1 MGGKALL
8 LIISGFTLV
17 FMVISQNFGNYSTRA
32 VENMVEY
39 HNEIITHNI
48 AVSGANLA
56 ANQIYFDPDWNTGYQ
71 NIPFQNGILNVS
83 VELIDA
89 YEDLSEIKSVATY
102 NGYTSEVR
110 VQVAPTKYSKFAY
123 FSVNEGGTIWWTGN
137 DTVWGPF
144 HTQDYLRAYRHPV
157 FFGKATTKRDLIY
170 YTSKSKDKP
179 YFYGGFEK
187 GVNLP
192 LPSDG
197 LNKMELAA
205 QDEGLF
211 MEGHDTIY
219 VTFVLDT
226 LKFRYSYNAKD
237 SSLYLPTGAPNGVIY
252 AKNSVL
258 RLKGV
263 VKGQYSI
270 ACSKITT
277 GKGKIFIDDDI
288 IYDKD
293 PRVYLNST
301 DLLGIVAK
309 SEIIIT
315 ENDANNTDINI
326 HAALYAETGG
336 FGAEN
341 FDSRPLSGNINLLGG
356 ITQNIRR
363 AVGQFDSDGTTSG
376 FSKRYQYDDR
386 LMLASPPYF
395 PGTGNFEIVSW
406 YE

>member
-170 YTSKSKDKP
+170 YISKSKDKP